1 VQAERGSSIGVRYF
15 MPLKRT
21 TTGTLTKRSNNT
33 MSEAENAKQT
43 EPTPSDNDKVVPF
56 VPDDALDIES
66 MYVDPLIPG
75 GAITRV
81 TQKVSVGRPNK
92 EVFYRSHPDDSHH
105 RTVYLIVEASTN
117 SSDEI
122 SYWIDPRIAGEL
134 AYDAKYFSLST
145 LIDREGN
152 VRLCRARL
160 PKQGERDNLYAETMR
175 MAIQMAKEYWVRII
189 PNQITGR
196 YDTLRA
202 DRGYAEDPDW
212 SKVPPFDELMMSAFG
227 PDGIIRRLD
236 HPVVHKRMGRRQRG
250 E

>member
-1 VQAERGSSIGVRYF
+1 
-15 MPLKRT
+15 
-21 TTGTLTKRSNNT
+21 

-43 EPTPSDNDKVVPF
+43 EPEQPDKVVAF
-56 VPDDALDIES
+56 PDDAFDIES

-105 RTVYLIVEASTN
+105 RTVYLIVEASAN

-122 SYWIDPRIAGEL
+122 SYWVDPRIAGEL

-160 PKQGERDNLYAETMR
+160 PKQGEKDNLYAETLR
-175 MAIQMAKEYWVRII
+175 IAIQMAKEYWVRMI

-196 YDTLRA
+196 YDTVRA

-212 SKVPPFDELMMSAFG
+212 SKVPPFDELMTSAFS

-236 HPVVHKRMGRRQRG
+236 HSVVNKLMGRRQRA